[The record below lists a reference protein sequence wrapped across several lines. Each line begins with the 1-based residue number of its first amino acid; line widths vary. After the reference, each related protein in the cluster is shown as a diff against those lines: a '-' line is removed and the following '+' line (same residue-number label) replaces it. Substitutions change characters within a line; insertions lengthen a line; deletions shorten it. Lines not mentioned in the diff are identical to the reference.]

1 MSISMKTLSLTA
13 YGPAAVLLVVAA
25 CGTGSGPDQQ
35 SGADTAVHRPTMDA
49 AARGPQPGGDLL
61 IDEDGIGVAR
71 RGLTVGELRRA
82 LPPEFSIGAL
92 DQYFMV
98 DVSAVPVI
106 AGTDTLYH
114 LLFLGLDVLE
124 DSMHLE
130 LVATLN
136 VRARTPDGLGPG
148 VTLAEAADRCG
159 PLTLTYSVYDES
171 REYVVCPT
179 APGNIIFRTNF
190 FSGDEMFAG
199 VYSTDDEYNTTTIYD
214 PVARIT
220 LVMVDLAPLAG
231 Q

>member
-1 MSISMKTLSLTA
+1 MSISMRTMSLTA
-13 YGPAAVLLVVAA
+13 CGPAAILLIAGA
-25 CGTGSGPDQQ
+25 CGTGSAPDQP
-35 SGADTAVHRPTMDA
+35 SSADTVHLPTMEA

-61 IDEDGIGVAR
+61 IDEDGIGAAR
-71 RGLTVGELRRA
+71 RGLTVGELRRV
-82 LPPEFSIGAL
+82 LPPELSLGAL
-92 DQYFMV
+92 DHFFMV

-114 LLFLGLDVLE
+114 LLFFGLEALE
-124 DSMHLE
+124 DSMRLE
-130 LVATLN
+130 LVTTVN
-136 VRARTPDGLGPG
+136 ERARTPDGLGPG

-159 PLTLTYSVYDES
+159 PLTLTYSVYDEA

-214 PVARIT
+214 PAARIT
-220 LVMVDLAPLAG
+220 LVMVDLAPRAG

>member
-1 MSISMKTLSLTA
+1 MISLKTMSPTA
-13 YGPAAVLLVVAA
+13 YGPAAILLIAAA
-25 CGTGSGPDQQ
+25 CGTGSAPDQQ
-35 SGADTAVHRPTMDA
+35 SGADTAAYLPMADA
-49 AARGPQPGGDLL
+49 AGSGLHPGAVLL
-61 IDEDGIGVAR
+61 IEEDGIGVAR

-82 LPPEFSIGAL
+82 LPPMFSLGAL
-92 DQYFMV
+92 DEYFMV
-98 DVSAVPVI
+98 DVSAVAVI

-114 LLFLGLDVLE
+114 LLFLGLEALD
-124 DSMHLE
+124 DSMRLE

-136 VRARTPDGLGPG
+136 ERARTTDGLGPG

-159 PLTLTYSVYDES
+159 QLTLTYSVYDES

-214 PVARIT
+214 AAARIT
-220 LVMVDLAPLAG
+220 LVMVDLG
-231 Q
+231 R

>member
-1 MSISMKTLSLTA
+1 MISLKTMSPT
-13 YGPAAVLLVVAA
+13 A
-25 CGTGSGPDQQ
+25 CGPVAILLIAGACGAGSAPDHQ
-35 SGADTAVHRPTMDA
+35 SEADTTVQVPAVDA
-49 AARGPQPGGDLL
+49 AARGLQPGDDVL
-61 IDEDGIGVAR
+61 IEEDGIGVAR

-82 LPPEFSIGAL
+82 LPPEFSVGEL

-124 DSMHLE
+124 DSMRLE

-136 VRARTPDGLGPG
+136 ERARTPDGLGPG

-179 APGNIIFRTNF
+179 APGNVIFRTNF

-214 PVARIT
+214 PAARIT